1 MEEIRLAGLLHDIGK
16 VGIPEAILN
25 KTGPL
30 DASEWETMKTHT
42 DLGEKILE
50 PLEAM
55 KTIGKM
61 VRHHH
66 EFYDGSGYPDRLGSE
81 KIPYGARIIA
91 IADAYD
97 TITSERTY
105 KKSRVP
111 EDAFSEL
118 ARCAGNQFDPEIVRV
133 FVEAMRRR
141 PVTVEV
147 SGGEQVSS

>member
-1 MEEIRLAGLLHDIGK
+1 LHDIGK

-30 DASEWETMKTHT
+30 NAPEWETMKTHAE
-42 DLGEKILE
+42 LGERILE

-55 KTIGKM
+55 KRIGQM

-66 EFYDGSGYPDRLGSE
+66 EFCDGSGYPDRLSGE
-81 KIPYGARIIA
+81 KIPFGARIIA

-118 ARCAGNQFDPEIVRV
+118 SRCAGNQFDAKIVKA
-133 FVEAMRRR
+133 FIEAMRRG
-141 PVTVEV
+141 PVVVEV
-147 SGGEQVSS
+147 SGGEKVSS